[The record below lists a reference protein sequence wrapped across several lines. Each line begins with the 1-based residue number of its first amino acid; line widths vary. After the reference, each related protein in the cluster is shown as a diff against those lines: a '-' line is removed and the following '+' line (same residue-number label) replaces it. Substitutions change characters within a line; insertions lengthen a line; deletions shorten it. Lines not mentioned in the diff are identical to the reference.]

1 MIVTVH
7 EKGGGASTPPPPPPS
22 PADAAQRVDRT
33 LVEGRKRRL
42 GYQATILGGGTTG
55 NKSILGE

>member
-1 MIVTVH
+1 MISVTH
-7 EKGGGASTPPPPPPS
+7 DKGGGAATPPPPPPS

-42 GYQATILGGGTTG
+42 SYQSTILGGGNTG
-55 NKSILGE
+55 GKSILGE